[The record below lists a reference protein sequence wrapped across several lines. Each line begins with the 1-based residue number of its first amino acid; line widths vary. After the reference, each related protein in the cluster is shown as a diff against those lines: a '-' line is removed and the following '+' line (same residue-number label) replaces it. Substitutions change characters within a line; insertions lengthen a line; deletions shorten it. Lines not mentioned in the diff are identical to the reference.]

1 MGSREKYYN
10 KGSNNSL
17 CDVEEL
23 TFLISIYIIN
33 IIVKILPTYKICQK
47 NIYIE
52 DQKEWNR
59 QHLSSKH

>member
-52 DQKEWNR
+52 DQKE
-59 QHLSSKH
+59 